1 MRFLFEFVLVPPP
14 NEPPFN
20 ESDVSIVI
28 NISRTLTLTIP
39 DIDVSFLNGA
49 PEFYVVVYQGFL
61 FRANALAT
69 RRRKRQMDVIAL
81 TDILTIIIPI
91 NSERTII
98 LTNIL
103 PNYVYVVNISI
114 RTSAGQTPFVTITTP
129 SLVAIGNITL
139 DMKFLRHL

>member
-39 DIDVSFLNGA
+39 DVTVTFLNGA
-49 PEFYVVVYQGFL
+49 PKSYEVFYQGFL
-61 FRANALAT
+61 FIRNALAT
-69 RRRKRQMDVIAL
+69 RRRKRQMDVIAM
-81 TDILTIIIPI
+81 TDILPIIVPI
-91 NSERTII
+91 DSER
-98 LTNIL
+98 NINLANLL
-103 PNYVYVVNISI
+103 PNYVYVVCISI
-114 RTSAGQTPFVTITTP
+114 QTSAGQTPFVNITTP